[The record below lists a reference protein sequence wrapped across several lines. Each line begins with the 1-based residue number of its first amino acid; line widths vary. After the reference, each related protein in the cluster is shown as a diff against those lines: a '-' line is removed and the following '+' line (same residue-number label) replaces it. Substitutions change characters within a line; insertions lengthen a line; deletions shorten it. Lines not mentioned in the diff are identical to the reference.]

1 MNFNYQ
7 TEVHDVHLIFDLLPK
22 LQEQDIIEG
31 YYQMNLEDAINR
43 GELLMKRY
51 TVFEVNE
58 AIHDALPKVFR

>member
-1 MNFNYQ
+1 M
-7 TEVHDVHLIFDLLPK
+7 HDVHLIFDLLTK

-31 YYQMNLEDAINR
+31 YYQMNLEYAMNR

-51 TVFEVNE
+51 TVFDVNE